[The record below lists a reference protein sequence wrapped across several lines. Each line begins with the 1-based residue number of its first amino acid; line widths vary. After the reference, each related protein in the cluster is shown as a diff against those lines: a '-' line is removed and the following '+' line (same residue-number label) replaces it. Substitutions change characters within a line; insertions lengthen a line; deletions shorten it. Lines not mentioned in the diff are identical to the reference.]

1 MSHAV
6 TSASSSEQLRN
17 PLMPTV
23 SSRVLVAIPA
33 AIAFVVVLLALVFVI
48 SPPLAAAVALV
59 VAAGIGWSLL
69 ARAPGL
75 ALSALGAQPLEEAL
89 HPRVESLVESICAS
103 FGITEPQL
111 YTVDTDAIDA
121 AVVGHADDARLVI
134 TRGALEKLDRLELEA
149 VVGRELSLLGNGI
162 RAATAMVA
170 VSKAVGPLRS
180 TIQGRLLDG
189 RRLAR
194 ADIDGVQLP
203 RYPPALAKALEKARA
218 GVAVDHDPMSC
229 HLWMVGPARAGVQ
242 PLLVERI
249 DTLREL

>member
-1 MSHAV
+1 MSHAA
-6 TSASSSEQLRN
+6 TSASSSERLRN

-23 SSRVLVAIPA
+23 SHRALVAIPA
-33 AIAFVVVLLALVFVI
+33 AIAFVVVLLALIFVI
-48 SPPLAAAVALV
+48 WPPIAALVALAVAV
-59 VAAGIGWSLL
+59 GIGWFLV

-75 ALSALGAQPLEEAL
+75 ALSALGARPLEEAL

-121 AVVGHADDARLVI
+121 AVVGRANDTRLVI

-149 VVGRELSLLGNGI
+149 VVGRELSLFGNGVH
-162 RAATAMVA
+162 AATVMVS
-170 VSKAVGPLRS
+170 VSKAVGPLGS
-180 TIQGRLLDG
+180 MIHGRLLDG
-189 RRLAR
+189 RQLAR
-194 ADIDGVQLP
+194 ADIDGVQLT

-218 GVAVDHDPMSC
+218 GAAVDHDPMSC

>member
-1 MSHAV
+1 
-6 TSASSSEQLRN
+6 
-17 PLMPTV
+17 MPTV
-23 SSRVLVAIPA
+23 SHRALVAIPA
-33 AIAFVVVLLALVFVI
+33 AIAFVVVLLALIFVI
-48 SPPLAAAVALV
+48 SPLIAALVALAVAV
-59 VAAGIGWSLL
+59 GIGWLL
-69 ARAPGL
+69 VVRAPGL

-121 AVVGHADDARLVI
+121 AVVGSADDTRLVI

-149 VVGRELSLLGNGI
+149 VVGRELSLFGSGVH
-162 RAATAMVA
+162 AATVMVS
-170 VSKAVGPLRS
+170 VSKAVGPLGS
-180 TIQGRLLDG
+180 MIYGRLLDG
-189 RRLAR
+189 RQLAR
-194 ADIDGVQLP
+194 ADIDGVQLT
-203 RYPPALAKALEKARA
+203 RYPPALAQALEKARA
-218 GVAVDHDPMSC
+218 GAAVDHDPMSC